1 MSRVV
6 VDAHADDANDAS
18 TSASVDLDSVD
29 IAVTRSSAP
38 VGSRARLERRANA
51 VEDGYPWPRP
61 SRGKRPG
68 DALFWHRVA
77 REYFDVHF
85 THWAVYV
92 GACGVWGASL
102 GGWRWVRETDDVGAV
117 VECVVHL
124 WGAPDGDAANVDM
137 DENAAC
143 VLTPLADVGADP
155 RCGNAKYDASMAPL
169 RIGEIMDRCRL
180 AVDQGFYEGRYGG
193 YSVRSNNCEHFVTW
207 ARYGHRVS
215 EQIEKNVQYVTTAF
229 RVAASLMASRDVG
242 QDPNTMYLANHFL
255 MGSRWRPND
264 KEETERAIRDL
275 NGGRA
280 ATYSNAED
288 VAYVLDYL
296 IDSVD
301 VEYDLQ
307 RARDQHRV
315 FVPWSSRPVPGQQE
329 VARITFGPSRSQ
341 RASGRDEVV
350 INAAQVSAFAGHVG
364 GVMQQAATSALNILG
379 ALGQEFARSS
389 RGAQTPNAEA
399 EDA

>member
-1 MSRVV
+1 MSR
-6 VDAHADDANDAS
+6 DRARASADDADAAS
-18 TSASVDLDSVD
+18 TSARADSTGGD
-29 IAVTRSSAP
+29 ATAARSSASL
-38 VGSRARLERRANA
+38 GSRARLARRTNA
-51 VEDGYPWPRP
+51 VEDGYPWPRA

-77 REYFDVHF
+77 REYFDVQF

-92 GACGVWGASL
+92 GAVGAWDETLGV
-102 GGWRWVRETDDVGAV
+102 WRWVRETDDVDTL
-117 VECVVHL
+117 VECVAHL
-124 WGAPDGDAANVDM
+124 WGAPDGDAVNVDM
-137 DENAAC
+137 DANAAC
-143 VLTPLADVGADP
+143 VLTPLADVGEDP
-155 RCGNAKYDASMAPL
+155 RCGNAKYDASLAPL

-215 EQIEKNVQYVTTAF
+215 EQIEQNVRYVTTAF

-242 QDPNTMYLANHFL
+242 EDPNTMYLANHFL
-255 MGSRWRPND
+255 TGSRSRAND

-280 ATYSNAED
+280 AKHSDAED

-296 IDSVD
+296 IDCVD

-307 RARDQHRV
+307 RARERHRV

-329 VARITFGPSRSQ
+329 VARITFGPSRGGT
-341 RASGRDEVV
+341 RARDEVV
-350 INAAQVSAFAGHVG
+350 VNAAQVSAFAAQVG
-364 GVMQQAATSALNILG
+364 GVVRQAAASALTVLG
-379 ALGQEFARSS
+379 ALGEEFTRSS
-389 RGAQTPNAEA
+389 RAPRAPSA
-399 EDA
+399 EDADA